1 MSPHF
6 LRETKLSE
14 ESGWRIV
21 RFILREIAFQ
31 KEGDMWDYAAFMVF
45 SSIWAFLVIVF
56 PLNMYVKGGLHPAF
70 FVTVIEF
77 YLHCNNVV
85 TWQP

>member
-1 MSPHF
+1 
-6 LRETKLSE
+6 
-14 ESGWRIV
+14 
-21 RFILREIAFQ
+21 
-31 KEGDMWDYAAFMVF
+31 MWDYAAFMVF